1 MYFWI
6 YFFLYICSISIFV
19 WVGVIV
25 MVIGMLNVC
34 WKNWN
39 CRGKENLYWNRDWN
53 LFVRKVSM
61 ILCVVFEGD
70 CNNVIMFLI
79 YIRCS
84 LFILCVDVC
93 IVDVKVI
100 KIYIWIKS
108 GCFVERIIFFFEE
121 DYVVFKEG
129 KNV

>member
-1 MYFWI
+1 M
-6 YFFLYICSISIFV
+6 

-53 LFVRKVSM
+53 LFVKNVSM
-61 ILCVVFEGD
+61 KLCVVFEVD
-70 CNNVIMFLI
+70 CNNVIMCLMFI
-79 YIRCS
+79 EYVVY
-84 LFILCVDVC
+84 LFYVLMFC